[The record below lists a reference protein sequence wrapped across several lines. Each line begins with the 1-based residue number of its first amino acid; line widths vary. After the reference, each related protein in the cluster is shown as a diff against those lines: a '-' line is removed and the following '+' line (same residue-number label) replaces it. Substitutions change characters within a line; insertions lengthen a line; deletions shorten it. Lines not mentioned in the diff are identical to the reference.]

1 MTVSWASQLCDE
13 LSRKFFNRGPARDSA
28 GAPARDCARDHPRDK
43 RTPVTRRNNSAEPR
57 RQARPALN
65 ALAIARANLR
75 GEGITPTH
83 RTHSRPSHQYLRG
96 VSAADTPARPLC
108 TPPHAKAPRPAV
120 AHFAQASGAA
130 TYRPPWGA
138 GGCPVPAEQLCTV
151 RCTSRYNG
159 PRLRSALSMR
169 THTRY
174 RHCGPCWLAH
184 GWVLCGRPHDDTYRG
199 CSRVVVVFR

>member
-75 GEGITPTH
+75 GEATTPTH

-130 TYRPPWGA
+130 TYRPPSGRRRLSSPRGTAVHCALHLALQWPEA
-138 GGCPVPAEQLCTV
+138 TQCPIDA
-151 RCTSRYNG
+151 
-159 PRLRSALSMR
+159 
-169 THTRY
+169 
-174 RHCGPCWLAH
+174 
-184 GWVLCGRPHDDTYRG
+184 DTYAISPLRPLLA
-199 CSRVVVVFR
+199 SARVGIVRAPPR